1 MTKIRRRMC
10 PLVATTLFAIMG
22 AESTHA
28 FHFPTAVSTARTVSV
43 FKPVVSKGHC
53 ISSVSSSAL
62 GMATWS
68 NGQAIREY
76 QDFLASG
83 KNELDMK
90 DDGPSVIVQSAD
102 PSKVTPLTDAVISL
116 GNGDD
121 LIVTPGGTL
130 PQSLNGKTSYPIFI
144 TLPPYELK
152 EFLQNLSEEW
162 KTRAEDF
169 VFFSG
174 GKVCGVV
181 EPTLREFGLCRDAMT
196 QVVVGFSLPKP
207 GSGLGGVAKKPED
220 LACMIGNDSQGDEK
234 WAGESVACGKWNGAV
249 AGRLNANGIRCKTV
263 FYREWRRAMWERALY
278 DAVWNVVGAVRDEQ
292 TDHADVA
299 MFFELEASDMMW
311 ELANGLRGGL
321 AVTLIYGFEDRLFSI
336 AETRGKDE
344 QCELIDE
351 MFDYML
357 NVFPGQCRMLWE
369 YCNYA
374 KDERGLLQSVNV
386 PSVPSQLGELP
397 SPMRQGNLRADGNI

>member
-1 MTKIRRRMC
+1 
-10 PLVATTLFAIMG
+10 
-22 AESTHA
+22 
-28 FHFPTAVSTARTVSV
+28 
-43 FKPVVSKGHC
+43 
-53 ISSVSSSAL
+53 
-62 GMATWS
+62 
-68 NGQAIREY
+68 
-76 QDFLASG
+76 
-83 KNELDMK
+83 MK

-116 GNGDD
+116 GSGDD

-130 PQSLNGKTSYPIFI
+130 PDSLNGKTSYPIFI

-152 EFLQNLSEEW
+152 EFIQNLSEEW

-207 GSGLGGVAKKPED
+207 GSGLGGAAKKPED

-263 FYREWRRAMWERALY
+263 FYREWRRAM
-278 DAVWNVVGAVRDEQ
+278 VRVEQ
-292 TDHADVA
+292 
-299 MFFELEASDMMW
+299 ENSS
-311 ELANGLRGGL
+311 
-321 AVTLIYGFEDRLFSI
+321 LIVR
-336 AETRGKDE
+336 
-344 QCELIDE
+344 C
-351 MFDYML
+351 
-357 NVFPGQCRMLWE
+357 
-369 YCNYA
+369 
-374 KDERGLLQSVNV
+374 
-386 PSVPSQLGELP
+386 
-397 SPMRQGNLRADGNI
+397 